1 MPYKYTKLLIW
12 IVSLIHGPGMAWK
25 LGNCPS
31 VDRNRP
37 LKNTPALALFGL
49 RLLQQ
54 RCSHLLHHSSD
65 HHHHNPDHHHH
76 GRRRRRRGNY

>member
-1 MPYKYTKLLIW
+1 M
-12 IVSLIHGPGMAWK
+12 
-25 LGNCPS
+25 
-31 VDRNRP
+31 DRNRH

-54 RCSHLLHHSSD
+54 RCSHLLHPSSH

-76 GRRRRRRGNY
+76 GHRHRRRGNY